1 MRLPGQSKSGHLD
14 AVIGASHP
22 IRWLIA
28 SAAVL
33 IVAIGL
39 GTTVTIINLRER
51 AIVNAER
58 ELKNVALMVASQFDR
73 TFETAE
79 QLQSN
84 LVERFAARG
93 ALTRNSFEEA
103 LSGYDVHLMLKD
115 KIVALPYL
123 GTFTLVNADGK
134 VFNFSRSWPIPAI
147 SVADRD
153 FYTALRDNADLTT
166 FISKPIP
173 NRATGTWVVHFA
185 RKITGPRNE
194 FLGLLSAVIELSV
207 VEQFFSSIALG
218 PESAIFLVNNGGEL
232 LARYPQAPSVIGKRV
247 VDQRE
252 LSRVFARGE
261 LVGQRNGVDEVA
273 KVMAV
278 RTLARYPFIIGAS
291 TGLTAALTGW
301 SREATFLGSAGALM
315 ILLIT
320 GFTYGIARKLQ
331 QGNREVRQTIA
342 QQELQLHTVLDA
354 MLQGLSIFDAK
365 GRLVVRNQRY
375 DELYNVPPGQIE
387 PGCTL
392 RDVLV
397 ARKAAGTFS
406 GDPDAHA
413 AAMTQTSL
421 CGKVTNRLAELPD
434 GRLIQ
439 VVNQPMPDGGWVSTH
454 EDVTE
459 QRRAE
464 RERESSRKL
473 LDLVVENVPTA
484 IFLRDARDKRY
495 VLVNRAAETI
505 WEVSRHDL
513 LGKTAADVFPPADAK
528 KIAARDE
535 ELLASRT
542 GALFFDE
549 HEAHTSKGTKR
560 IFTSRLHA
568 VQGADT
574 GQKYVLGVIEDVTE
588 RKRADQR
595 IAHMARHNA
604 LTDLPNR
611 VVLREKL
618 DEALKWR
625 HKDEH
630 IAVLCVDINNLKVV
644 NDTMGHATGDKLLKA
659 VARRLCSCASDGQAV
674 AHLGGDEFAVIQ
686 LGVAQIS
693 EVTEFAKRVGE
704 WIRVPYDIDG
714 NSIVATASIG
724 IAIAPNDGTD
734 PEQLLKDADLALHRA
749 KAEGRDDYRFFE
761 AGMDGRIQA
770 RRMIEL
776 DIRTAIANGEFE
788 LFYQPLVDAADG
800 HVTGCE
806 ALMRW
811 RHPVRGMISPAEF
824 IPVAEETGLIEQ
836 LGKWAIRRA
845 CADAMTWPGDIFV
858 AVNLSAA
865 QFKKSTLA
873 LTVINALAESGLT
886 PQRLE
891 LEVTESVLMQNNEAT
906 LATLHQLR
914 DLGVRIAMDDF
925 GTGYSSLSYLR
936 SFPFNKIKIDRS
948 FVSDL
953 SERSDAIVIVRAITD
968 LARNLKMTTTA
979 EGVENEQQRDIVRN
993 AGCTEI
999 QGYLFSKPLPLTD
1012 LQRLLRPAE
1021 RKAG

>member
-1 MRLPGQSKSGHLD
+1 MRLPEQSKSGNLD
-14 AVIGASHP
+14 AVIGTSRP
-22 IRWLIA
+22 IRWIVA

-39 GTTVTIINLRER
+39 GTVVTIVNLRER
-51 AIVNAER
+51 AVANAER

-84 LVERFAARG
+84 LIERFAARG
-93 ALTRNSFEEA
+93 ALTRDSFEQA

-185 RKITGPRNE
+185 RKITGPRKE
-194 FLGLLSAVIELSV
+194 FIGLLSAVIELSV

-232 LARYPQAPSVIGKRV
+232 LARYPQTPSVIGKRI

-252 LSRVFARGE
+252 LDRVFAKGN
-261 LVGQRNGVDEVA
+261 LVGRRNGVDEMA

-278 RTLARYPFIIGAS
+278 RTVARYPFIVGAS
-291 TGLTAALTGW
+291 TSLTAALAGW
-301 SREATFLGSAGALM
+301 WREATFLGSAGALM
-315 ILLIT
+315 ILLIA
-320 GFTYGIARKLQ
+320 GFTYAIARKLQ
-331 QGNREVRQTIA
+331 QGSREVSQTIA
-342 QQELQLHTVLDA
+342 KQELQLHTVLDA

-375 DELYNVPPGQIE
+375 DELYDVPPGEIE
-387 PGCTL
+387 PGCAL
-392 RDVLV
+392 RDVLI

-406 GDPDAHA
+406 GDPDEHA
-413 AAMTQTSL
+413 AAMSQTML
-421 CGKVTNRLAELPD
+421 RGKVTSRLAELPD
-434 GRLIQ
+434 GRMIQ

-473 LDLVVENVPTA
+473 LDLVVENVPAA
-484 IFLRDARDKRY
+484 IFLRDARNKRY

-505 WEVSRHDL
+505 WEVSRQDL
-513 LGKTAADVFPPADAK
+513 LGKTAADVFPLEDAK

-535 ELLASRT
+535 ELMASPS
-542 GALFFDE
+542 GGLYFAE
-549 HEAHTSKGTKR
+549 HEAHTSKGAKR
-560 IFTSRLHA
+560 IFTSRLHM
-568 VQGADT
+568 VHGVDT
-574 GQKYVLGVIEDVTE
+574 AQKYVLGVIEDVTE
-588 RKRADQR
+588 RKRADER
-595 IAHMARHNA
+595 IVHMARHNA

-611 VVLREKL
+611 VVLRERL

-625 HKDEH
+625 QKDQH
-630 IAVLCVDINNLKVV
+630 VAVLCVDINNLKVV

-659 VARRLCSCASDGQAV
+659 VARRLRSCASDGHAV
-674 AHLGGDEFAVIQ
+674 AHVGGDEFAVIQ
-686 LGVAQIS
+686 PGVA
-693 EVTEFAKRVGE
+693 EVNDVTQFAKRVGE
-704 WIRVPYDIDG
+704 WIRVPYDVDG
-714 NSIVATASIG
+714 RSIMVTASIG
-724 IAIAPNDGTD
+724 IAVAPNDGTN

-761 AGMDGRIQA
+761 AGMDERMQA
-770 RRMIEL
+770 RRMLEL
-776 DIRTAIANGEFE
+776 DIRTAITNGEFE

-811 RHPVRGMISPAEF
+811 RHPTRGMISPAEF

-836 LGKWAIRRA
+836 LGKWALRRA
-845 CADAMTWPGDIFV
+845 CADAATWPDHMSV
-858 AVNLSAA
+858 AVNLSAV
-865 QFKKSTLA
+865 QFKKPTLA
-873 LTVINALAESGLT
+873 LTVINALTESGLK

-948 FVSDL
+948 FVAD
-953 SERSDAIVIVRAITD
+953 ERSDAAVIVHAVAD
-968 LARNLKMTTTA
+968 MARNLNMTTTA
-979 EGVENEQQRDIVRN
+979 EGIETEQQREMVRQ
-993 AGCTEI
+993 AGCTEM
-999 QGYLFSKPLPLTD
+999 QGYLFSKPRPLEE
-1012 LQRLLRPAE
+1012 LRPLFEAAA